1 MTTSIHPGALDEA
14 VQPARASSA
23 LPELRDP
30 ALPGGDGPVLPS
42 YDPAPITTHW
52 CLCDEDA

>member
-14 VQPARASSA
+14 VQPARASDA
-23 LPELRDP
+23 LPERDDP
-30 ALPGGDGPVLPS
+30 ALSCDGPVLPR